1 MMGSI
6 NKAERNLGTAPRER
20 LCRGNSPALS
30 DREPNAMSDVILKG
44 WLLGAQV
51 IRMHVEGL
59 RCAACGMR
67 LKQALLQLP
76 GVTECEVE
84 FEIGRTRIAGKEL
97 VEQSIRDTV
106 ERIGYSVRQIAFE
119 DEPPGKKALWMEL

>member
-1 MMGSI
+1 M
-6 NKAERNLGTAPRER
+6 ALEERS
-20 LCRGNSPALS
+20 CRGKSFALS
-30 DREPNAMSDVILKG
+30 DRGKDAMSDVILKG
-44 WLLGAQV
+44 SLPGAQV

-84 FEIGRTRIAGKEL
+84 FEIGRTRIAGKNL
-97 VEQSIRDTV
+97 AEQSIRDTV

-119 DEPPGKKALWMEL
+119 DEPPGRKALWREL